1 MVGDA
6 VGDPARRLSSTV
18 FVGVAFGMV
27 ALYAA
32 LTAAPLV
39 AEDLTGSRTWSGLPG
54 AAAIAGTS
62 TGTALLA
69 AFMAAS
75 DGLHDRRDHRHRRGD
90 ARGMGAP
97 RDHGR
102 RA

>member
-1 MVGDA
+1 MAGDA
-6 VGDPARRLSSTV
+6 ASRTARRLSSTV
-18 FVGVAFGMV
+18 FVGVALGMV

-32 LTAAPLV
+32 FTAAPLV

-69 AFMAAS
+69 ALMAA
-75 DGLHDRRDHRHRRGD
+75 R
-90 ARGMGAP
+90 
-97 RDHGR
+97 GR
-102 RA
+102 RPGLAAGWVSGVAGALLALVA